1 MPILG
6 WLFPSV
12 AVEFASGGAI
22 VVGLVE
28 LEKACSF
35 IEVELNLSSVY
46 QENLVIIKD
55 QCQDLTGPL
64 HKWRNGTC

>member
-1 MPILG
+1 MAI
-6 WLFPSV
+6 
-12 AVEFASGGAI
+12 EFARGGAI

-28 LEKACSF
+28 LEKACRF

-55 QCQDLTGPL
+55 Q
-64 HKWRNGTC
+64 

>member
-1 MPILG
+1 MA
-6 WLFPSV
+6 F
-12 AVEFASGGAI
+12 EFAGGGAI

-35 IEVELNLSSVY
+35 IELELNLSSVY

-55 QCQDLTGPL
+55 Q
-64 HKWRNGTC
+64 

>member
-35 IEVELNLSSVY
+35 IELELNLSSVY

-55 QCQDLTGPL
+55 Q
-64 HKWRNGTC
+64 